1 MLFLLNQESATGIY
15 KTIDKTQRA
24 ICQQIELRPGR
35 VSGRFPAGFV
45 EIN

>member
-1 MLFLLNQESATGIY
+1 LLNQESATGIY

-24 ICQQIELRPGR
+24 ICQQFELRLGG
-35 VSGRFPAGFV
+35 VLGRFLARFV